1 MSQSR
6 DVFEQKGPNQTVCYD
21 SETNLDDLFKAA
33 MLPKDS
39 QVQLSG
45 PPMRL
50 RNLPRSFF
58 QPPDG
63 GSKSASHSRES
74 SFEGTFSPP
83 PPCSVG
89 SNSATTSPQQ
99 QHIIVSGL
107 TVSHRHT
114 HSSPASLQQSYN
126 QTTSQHQHPR
136 QQSADSIDSIPL
148 PPGWEMAK
156 TQSGER
162 YFINHETKTTTWKD
176 PRKNLSVGALTTPR
190 SSNLLVST
198 STSGSNIPPINL
210 GPLPEGWEQACT
222 PEGEVYFINHN
233 DCTTSWLD
241 PRLTLQLGRL
251 PLMQSPHHGLQQPT
265 MPSSQ
270 QLGQQQPQV
279 QANSTGTQSCVQ
291 NNAASASI
299 SAAVT
304 TVAGSVNSQLNLQQ
318 QQQQQKQRLHRLQL
332 ERERLRLRQ
341 QEILRQE
348 MMLRRTLGEENS
360 VIPKSPPG
368 NTVDMIPVC
377 TSGIDPFLG
386 SSNQHARQGSED
398 SGLGLGTNYSVP
410 HTPENFLGSLEDVM
424 DGGDIGQQAGGDIS
438 MEVLQNTNLNLG
450 SDTMDSDD
458 LVPSIQEEI
467 TEELLSDM
475 ESLLTSNKDNVL
487 TWL

>member
-1 MSQSR
+1 MSHSR
-6 DVFEQKGPNQTVCYD
+6 DVIEQKGPNQTVCYD

-58 QPPDG
+58 QPPEG

-83 PPCSVG
+83 PPSSTG
-89 SNSATTSPQQ
+89 PNSMSKSPE
-99 QHIIVSGL
+99 QHTSGL

-114 HSSPASLQQSYN
+114 HSSPASLQQTYKQN
-126 QTTSQHQHPR
+126 TSQHQHLR
-136 QQSADSIDSIPL
+136 QQSADSTDSVSL

-156 TQSGER
+156 TPSGQR

-176 PRKNLSVGALTTPR
+176 PRKNLSVGTLTTSR
-190 SSNLLVST
+190 SANPLVST
-198 STSGSNIPPINL
+198 SSSGANLLPINL
-210 GPLPEGWEQACT
+210 GPLPEGWEQAYT

-233 DCTTSWLD
+233 DCTTSWFD

-251 PLMQSPHHGLQQPT
+251 PLMQSPHHGQQP
-265 MPSSQ
+265 PPLSSPQ
-270 QLGQQQPQV
+270 QQGQQQPQV
-279 QANSTGTQSCVQ
+279 QASSTGTQSLAQ
-291 NNAASASI
+291 NIAAASI

-304 TVAGSVNSQLNLQQ
+304 TMTGAVNSQLNLQQ
-318 QQQQQKQRLHRLQL
+318 QQQQQKLRLHRLQL

-348 MMLRRTLGEENS
+348 MMLRRTLGEENPVVS
-360 VIPKSPPG
+360 KSPTG
-368 NTVDMIPVC
+368 NTMDMTPVC
-377 TSGIDPFLG
+377 TTGMDPFLG

-398 SGLGLGTNYSVP
+398 SGLGLGTNCSVP

-424 DGGDIGQQAGGDIS
+424 DGGDIGQQRGSDVT
-438 MEVLQNTNLNLG
+438 MEVLHSTNLSLG
-450 SDTMDSDD
+450 IDSMDSDD

-475 ESLLTSNKDNVL
+475 ESLLTSNKDNIL